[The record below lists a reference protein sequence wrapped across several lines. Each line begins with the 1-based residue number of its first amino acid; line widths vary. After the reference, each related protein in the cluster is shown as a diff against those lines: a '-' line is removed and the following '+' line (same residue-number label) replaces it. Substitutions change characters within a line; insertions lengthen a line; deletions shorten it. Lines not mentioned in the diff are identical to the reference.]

1 MHAAVKR
8 TGGQA
13 ATDIPGDTG
22 KPNRHMNLAIYDFA
36 LDIIGRATEYDSQ
49 SFDYCLYCGKVC

>member
-13 ATDIPGDTG
+13 ATDIPGDPG

-36 LDIIGRATEYDSQ
+36 LAFSPD
-49 SFDYCLYCGKVC
+49 V